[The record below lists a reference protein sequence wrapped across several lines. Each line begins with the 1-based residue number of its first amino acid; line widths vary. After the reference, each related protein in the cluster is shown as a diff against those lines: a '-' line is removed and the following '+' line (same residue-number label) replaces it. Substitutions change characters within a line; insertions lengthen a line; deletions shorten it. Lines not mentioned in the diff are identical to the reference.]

1 MTLVFFLSADIQ
13 EFGSLL
19 IYEKPIEHV
28 IEQSY
33 RDGHDGEVEIV
44 VLTSKMLQQRNP
56 PYVYQIG
63 KCGYQQKSEQ
73 QFVIPVFEDQY
84 PISLEVEQDADNRR
98 EEVGDNIGAVEQ
110 KQMFEDKQED
120 IVDEQT
126 ERRVQCGDQYKP
138 YELGLEISF

>member
-19 IYEKPIEHV
+19 IYEKPIEDV

-98 EEVGDNIGAVEQ
+98 EEVGDNIGAVE
-110 KQMFEDKQED
+110 
-120 IVDEQT
+120 
-126 ERRVQCGDQYKP
+126 
-138 YELGLEISF
+138 